1 MTDDTIEA
9 SKAPLLDHL
18 VELRRRLM
26 WSVAALL
33 AAFVVCFYF
42 AQPIFNFLA
51 APLVDAWGMEGGRR
65 MIYTAL
71 HEQFFTQIKVAFF
84 AAFCFSFPVIAGQLY
99 AFVAPGL
106 YKNEKSAFI
115 PFLIATPILFV
126 MGGAFVYYIVLPVAW
141 DFFLGFEQAGAVDA
155 PAIEL
160 EAKVSEYLSLIM
172 RLIFAFGI
180 SFELPVII
188 TLLARAGMATKEGLK
203 KKRRYAV
210 VLAFVAAAVLTPPDP
225 LSQIG
230 LAIPIILLYE
240 VSIISAGLV
249 EKKRAERQREMDI
262 EAGVDPDAAD
272 GGDSDATDGNA
283 ETDGEGAT
291 KG

>member
-18 VELRRRLM
+18 VELRRRMM

-51 APLVDAWGMEGGRR
+51 APLVDAWGVEGGRR

-84 AAFCFSFPVIAGQLY
+84 AAFCFAFPVIAGQLY
-99 AFVAPGL
+99 AFIAPGL
-106 YKNEKSAFI
+106 YKHEKSAFI

-141 DFFLGFEQAGAVDA
+141 DFFLGFEQAGAADA

-180 SFELPVII
+180 SFELPVVI

-203 KKRRYAV
+203 KKRRYAI

-240 VSIISAGLV
+240 VSIVCAGLV
-249 EKKRAERQREMDI
+249 EKKRAERRAELDRD
-262 EAGVDPDAAD
+262 AGVDPDGD
-272 GGDSDATDGNA
+272 GPAIDEAPKGD
-283 ETDGEGAT
+283 
-291 KG
+291 KP